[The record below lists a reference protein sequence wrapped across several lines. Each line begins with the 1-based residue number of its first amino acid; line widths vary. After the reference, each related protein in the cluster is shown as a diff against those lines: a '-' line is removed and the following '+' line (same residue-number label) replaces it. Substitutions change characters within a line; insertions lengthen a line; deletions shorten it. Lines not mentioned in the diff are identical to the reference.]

1 LIERI
6 RTRDAFLRLRR
17 EGRRVRV
24 GPLRCTFL
32 SDPDLTSP
40 AVAFA
45 IGRAVGNAVVRNRLR
60 RRLRAILAASDV
72 PPGLLL
78 IAASPAVTELSFEEL
93 SSITEKMVIEV
104 RRSVT

>member
-1 LIERI
+1 MIERI

-32 SDPDLTSP
+32 ADPEFTSP

-45 IGRAVGNAVVRNRLR
+45 IGRAVGNAVTRNRLR
-60 RRLRAILAASDV
+60 RRLRAILAGSDV

-78 IAASPAVTELSFEEL
+78 VGASPDIVELSFDQL
-93 SSITEKMVIEV
+93 RSTTEKLVAELK
-104 RRSVT
+104 REPR

>member
-6 RTRDAFLRLRR
+6 RTRDAFVRLRR
-17 EGRRVRV
+17 DGRRVRV

-32 SDPDLTSP
+32 SDPELTSP

-45 IGRAVGNAVVRNRLR
+45 IGRAVGDAVTRNRLR
-60 RRLRAILAASDV
+60 RRLRAILADSDV

-78 IAASPAVTELSFEEL
+78 IAASPDAVELSFDRL
-93 SSITEKMVIEV
+93 RSTTEKMLVEL
-104 RRSVT
+104 RRRAR